1 LKPTQAGSARP
12 YLRKTLHKNMAGGV
26 TQDKALVQAPVSKK
40 KKKKSQVIQRR
51 EGKGSLFQGKI
62 KKIY

>member
-40 KKKKSQVIQRR
+40 KKKKHKSYK
-51 EGKGSLFQGKI
+51 EGKGREACSKE
-62 KKIY
+62 K